1 MTGQSKHRRKQSSKS
16 SSGQSTDSRSGP
28 STESSSQSAAPSSPQ
43 LAESTQPKKYSR
55 RTILGAAVGGAAIT
69 GFVAAVGYS
78 LSNRGVP
85 PAITQTATTILTN
98 TLTTCLKPTKFYR
111 SQAIEELMEKL
122 DPLLNGQLD
131 LCVGLGFCH
140 ELGQECQNGVHESAK
155 GYYLQQARFYTD
167 DLEKRLPS
175 VLEARN
181 IATQLRDAIDA
192 YTKKVLDF
200 SQGKASEADVLSSEL
215 LPEFSAYGPFYFDVL
230 GKITKA
236 EKAEDALRLLS
247 VLYVD
252 ADRIRAR
259 EQMKLDGMQQ
269 LHDGADLLIKNQFKA
284 GDESFTA
291 GGLQMYASYLF
302 TKSVCDQL
310 RDYEVEPRKTES
322 GRTDLNVVLRDDLP
336 KEIPNKAMIPPRHVD
351 LLKRIA
357 GETSD
362 ETRFYKLV
370 GMMPIEE
377 ALEHYFAWDHLLS
390 RGEEYQKSAGKA
402 IGFSFAKNFPWYNT
416 STALLRTMQPR
427 VNTEHNSYQ
436 TDNRYASTEFALFDG
451 MPEGSSL
458 TKEQLAAILM
468 NAIGKQIDDEKL
480 NYQNVMKTPQNDC
493 AMYSLD
499 LINSGSSFEAWG
511 IDLKLSNALKIAGVD
526 TLDLVMFFE
535 KPYRIRT
542 EVKAPNGPGNVY
554 GIDIRDGM
562 PRMDYIHQ
570 FKKEVPYGWQ
580 MFQVRMGGALVTD
593 SSFRTSQ

>member
-1 MTGQSKHRRKQSSKS
+1 MTGESKHRRKQPRKS
-16 SSGQSTDSRSGP
+16 GSGQSTDSRSG
-28 STESSSQSAAPSSPQ
+28 SSESSSQRPVAPSSPQ

-55 RTILGAAVGGAAIT
+55 RAVVGALLGGAAIT
-69 GFVAAVGYS
+69 GVVAAVEYS
-78 LSNRGVP
+78 LRSSGVP
-85 PAITQTATTILTN
+85 STITKTATTILTN
-98 TLTTCLKPTKFYR
+98 TLTTCLKPTNYFR
-111 SQAIEELMEKL
+111 SKAVEDLLEKL
-122 DPLLNGQLD
+122 DPLLYEQLD

-140 ELGQECQNGVHESAK
+140 ELGQECQDGVHESQK
-155 GYYLQQARFYTD
+155 SYYVQQARFYTA
-167 DLEKRLPS
+167 DLENRIPR
-175 VLEARN
+175 VLEAKN
-181 IATQLRDAIDA
+181 IAAQLRDAIDA
-192 YTKKVLDF
+192 YAKKVLDF
-200 SQGKASEADVLSSEL
+200 SKGLVSESEVLLSEL
-215 LPEFSAYGPFYFDVL
+215 LPEFSAYGTSYYDTY

-236 EKAEDALRLLS
+236 EKVEDALRLLP
-247 VLYVD
+247 VEFVI
-252 ADRIRAR
+252 ADRIRVR

-269 LHDGADLLIKNQFKA
+269 LHDGSDLLIKNKDRL
-284 GDESFTA
+284 GDESYTA
-291 GGLQMYASYLF
+291 GGLQMYGSYLF

-310 RDYEVEPRKTES
+310 KDYEIEPRKTES
-322 GRTDLNVVLRDDLP
+322 GRIDLNVVLRDDLP
-336 KEIPNKAMIPPRHVD
+336 EEIPNKAMIPPRHVD

-357 GETSD
+357 GETGD

-390 RGEEYQKSAGKA
+390 RGEEYQKSAGRA
-402 IGFSFAKNFPWYNT
+402 IGFSLKRNFSWYNT

-427 VNTEHNSYQ
+427 VNTEHNSYS

-468 NAIGKQIDDEKL
+468 NAIGKQIDDKKL
-480 NYQNVMKTPQNDC
+480 NYQNVMNTPQNDC

-511 IDLKLSNALKIAGVD
+511 VDLKLANALKIAGVD

-535 KPYRIRT
+535 KPYRVRG
-542 EVKAPNGPGNVY
+542 EVKSPSGPGMVY

-562 PRMDYIHQ
+562 PRMDYIHK

-580 MFQVRMGGALVTD
+580 VFEARMGGALLVD
-593 SSFRTSQ
+593 SSFKNAK